1 MTLSVKNTYE
11 YSYENSTY
19 HSSGIELKLKRKSDD
34 LLIGAYYVPTA
45 VFAMLSKISF
55 FIPPEKVQNWYTT
68 VYKKMKK
75 PVWKGFQT
83 F

>member
-1 MTLSVKNTYE
+1 MKLRVKDTHE

-19 HSSGIELKLKRKSDD
+19 HSSGIELRLNRKSDD

-55 FIPPEKVQNWYTT
+55 FIPPEKVKSIFLI
-68 VYKKMKK
+68 V
-75 PVWKGFQT
+75 QT
-83 F
+83 IIMTLFKIPI

>member
-1 MTLSVKNTYE
+1 MKLRVKDTHE

-19 HSSGIELKLKRKSDD
+19 HSSGIELRLKRKSDD

-55 FIPPEKVQNWYTT
+55 FIPPEKVQNTSFNPSNNYNEI
-68 VYKKMKK
+68 
-75 PVWKGFQT
+75 FIIQ
-83 F
+83 